1 MYRNIFY
8 FCSDVSMKQR
18 CKDTQKNNTMRKKIE
33 LRDVRMRQTI
43 AQTFGVTS
51 QFVGLAL
58 RYERNS
64 IRAKKIRAM
73 ALNHGGVLYREVKN

>member
-1 MYRNIFY
+1 
-8 FCSDVSMKQR
+8 
-18 CKDTQKNNTMRKKIE
+18 MRQKIE
-33 LRDVRMRQTI
+33 IKDVKTRQTI
-43 AQTFGVTS
+43 AKTFGVTS

-73 ALNHGGVLYREVKN
+73 ALNHGGVLYREVEN